1 MRHFKFLRSK
11 QEPFPL
17 HDEFN
22 VYENMAVGLV
32 SWCQRMNLNPIGYQH
47 QFDES
52 DSRVGPGHIT
62 RNLVINDIQ
71 RIENFLGLGRRV
83 NIVYEIYDP
92 NGYTPYS
99 FHIAEDVFDNIM
111 RRYENL

>member
-47 QFDES
+47 QFDRS
-52 DSRVGPGHIT
+52 LNGPGFIT
-62 RNLVINDIQ
+62 RHLVID
-71 RIENFLGLGRRV
+71 
-83 NIVYEIYDP
+83 NIIRHDYFECRYVKIIYEIYDTT
-92 NGYTPYS
+92 GTSVYS
-99 FHIAEDVFDNIM
+99 FNLREQHFESIM
-111 RRYENL
+111 RRYENI